1 MGRLV
6 AVEEDRMPD
15 VLGNALSVLIMAGSC
30 FLVAL
35 AILALA
41 VASKIMKERSKL

>member
-1 MGRLV
+1 MT
-6 AVEEDRMPD
+6 D
-15 VLGNALSVLIMAGSC
+15 VLGNALSLLVLAGSC

-41 VASKIMKERSKL
+41 FASKIMKDRSKL